1 MKMREPIKR
10 CNPIVN
16 KLMIV
21 NINGIPIKKL
31 LVENDNVNPK
41 YVWENKNLRM
51 PETNKE
57 RIRAPQSKTKE
68 NGKEEIIKKVLKFI
82 R

>member
-41 YVWENKNLRM
+41 YV
-51 PETNKE
+51 
-57 RIRAPQSKTKE
+57 
-68 NGKEEIIKKVLKFI
+68 
-82 R
+82 

>member
-41 YVWENKNLRM
+41 YVWENKNLLV
-51 PETNKE
+51 E
-57 RIRAPQSKTKE
+57 
-68 NGKEEIIKKVLKFI
+68 VLKFI